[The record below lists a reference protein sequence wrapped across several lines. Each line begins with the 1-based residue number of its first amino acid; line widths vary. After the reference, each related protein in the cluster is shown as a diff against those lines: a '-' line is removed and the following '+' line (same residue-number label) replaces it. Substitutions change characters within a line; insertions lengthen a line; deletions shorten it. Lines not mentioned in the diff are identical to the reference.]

1 MSGYMRGHIRLTMDY
16 HRRST
21 GPGLGGGLFGPLV
34 DYDDDDDAPESPPR
48 SSTSSVDAGSVS
60 SSGEL
65 GFWGVDGAAGLPCFC
80 SARAFGPM
88 PCLSV

>member
-1 MSGYMRGHIRLTMDY
+1 MLGYMRGHTPLTMDY

-48 SSTSSVDAGSVS
+48 SSTSNVDAGSVS
-60 SSGEL
+60 SSGQL
-65 GFWGVDGAAGLPCFC
+65 GFRV
-80 SARAFGPM
+80 
-88 PCLSV
+88 